1 MNLRLNSGNF
11 YLVFGYKKFQTTNTS
26 VVVWF
31 WMNSMLVLEVVW
43 NGEVY
48 EESWYQKGQKSA
60 FLGKIARWY
69 RYLHRVVLVP
79 LNRTHLVPVPR
90 QVVPVPTY
98 RMCLVPVPT
107 YRMCL
112 VPVPNIV
119 VLVSQLPTAQIFVIS
134 A

>member
-11 YLVFGYKKFQTTNTS
+11 YLVFGYKKFQPTNTS

-31 WMNSMLVLEVVW
+31 WMNSMFVLEVVW

-48 EESWYQKGQKSA
+48 EESWYQKGQKST
-60 FLGKIARWY
+60 FLGKTARWY
-69 RYLHRVVLVP
+69 RYQNRVVLVP
-79 LNRTHLVPVPR
+79 LNRTHLVPVTR
-90 QVVPVPTY
+90 QV
-98 RMCLVPVPT
+98 VPVPT

>member
-60 FLGKIARWY
+60 FLGKTARWY
-69 RYLHRVVLVP
+69 QYLHRVVLVP

-98 RMCLVPVPT
+98 RMCLVPVHSGT
-107 YRMCL
+107 G
-112 VPVPNIV
+112 I
-119 VLVSQLPTAQIFVIS
+119 TASNSPDFCNFRIIMLKFIHR
-134 A
+134 

>member
-1 MNLRLNSGNF
+1 
-11 YLVFGYKKFQTTNTS
+11 
-26 VVVWF
+26 
-31 WMNSMLVLEVVW
+31 MLVLEVVW

-48 EESWYQKGQKSA
+48 EESLYQKGQKSA
-60 FLGKIARWY
+60 FLGKTAKWY

-98 RMCLVPVPT
+98 RMCLVPVP
-107 YRMCL
+107 
-112 VPVPNIV
+112 NIV
-119 VLVSQLPTAQIFVIS
+119 VLVSQLPTAQIFVIF